1 MERVRYLVC
10 YDISEPKRLRRT
22 ARILEE
28 YGCRLQFSVFECLL
42 DRQRLAELRSQLRE
56 VLHYEEDQILLVSL
70 GQAVRDASLV
80 IEALGLPYAERTRM
94 TII

>member
-10 YDISEPKRLRRT
+10 YDVAHPQRLRRT

-28 YGCRLQFSVFECLL
+28 YGYRLQLSVFECLL
-42 DRQRLAELRSQLRE
+42 DRQRLAELRSKLQG
-56 VLHYEEDQILLVSL
+56 VLHHEEDQVLFVSL
-70 GQAVRDASLV
+70 GQAAQDASLV
-80 IEALGLPYAERTRM
+80 IEAIGLPYAERTRM